1 MTEMFAHVNVKI
13 LEKEYQISCPAEE
26 RKALIAGKVEDGQRM
41 WAKRGFGEGSL
52 ILADGHL
59 IILSERGQLL
69 LAKATPE
76 GFEEVS
82 RFQALEGKSW
92 TSPAL
97 AGGKLY
103 IRNLEQMMGLDLKG

>member
-1 MTEMFAHVNVKI
+1 
-13 LEKEYQISCPAEE
+13 
-26 RKALIAGKVEDGQRM
+26 M

-59 IILSERGQLL
+59 IILSERGQLVQ
-69 LAKATPE
+69 ARATPD
-76 GFEEVS
+76 GFEEKG
-82 RFQALEGKSW
+82 RFQALDGKCW

-103 IRNLEQMMGLDLKG
+103 IRNLQQMMSLDLKG